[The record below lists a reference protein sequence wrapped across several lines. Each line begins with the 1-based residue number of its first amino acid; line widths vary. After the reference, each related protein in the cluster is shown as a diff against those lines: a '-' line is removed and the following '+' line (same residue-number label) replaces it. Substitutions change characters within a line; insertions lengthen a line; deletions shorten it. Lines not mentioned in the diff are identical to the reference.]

1 MSVGSCWL
9 ATTEPL
15 DGGRVLRLTLTADS
29 VALSNRTICDFWQR
43 EPAFGVFFSA
53 TLAAMPFDAF
63 FWEVQPITAL
73 SADEPFECVVVDSP
87 ALSGVTADG
96 GPFGAQIA
104 AANSDDGMV
113 TFGNLGGDA
122 LLVAPCA
129 VSGAVAGAEGYAHLA
144 AFVRRAPED
153 LQHAFWARVGA
164 ALASR
169 LSSPLGASPVWLS
182 TSGLGV
188 YWLHAR
194 LDRYPKYYTHA
205 PYRQTEANRW

>member
-9 ATTEPL
+9 ATTERL
-15 DGGRVLRLTLTADS
+15 DGGQVLRLTLTADS
-29 VALSNRTICDFWQR
+29 VALSNRTVCDLWQR
-43 EPAFGVFFSA
+43 ESAFGIFFSE
-53 TLAAMPFDAF
+53 TLAAVPFDAF

-73 SADEPFECVVVDSP
+73 SADDPFECVVVDSP

-104 AANSDDGMV
+104 AANSDDGIA

-129 VSGAVAGAEGYAHLA
+129 VSGAVSGAEGYAHLA
-144 AFVRRAPED
+144 AFVRHAPKD
-153 LQHAFWARVGA
+153 LQYTFWARVGA
-164 ALASR
+164 ALTSC
-169 LSSPLGASPVWLS
+169 LSSYPGPSPVWLS

-194 LDRYPKYYTHA
+194 LDQYPKYYTHA
-205 PYRQTEANRW
+205 PYRQTAAN